1 VYLLAKWSFFF
12 RERERESVKSSQ
24 VNSQK
29 LSKSI
34 HLLRPLRTNKKTK
47 KQREKKRRDFDSF
60 IVTIEA
66 KPKSKKIRKVRSVLE
81 GHPSQVFPKQKKAAL
96 SS

>member
-1 VYLLAKWSFFF
+1 V
-12 RERERESVKSSQ
+12 
-24 VNSQK
+24 QK
-29 LSKSI
+29 ISKSI
-34 HLLRPLRTNKKTK
+34 HLLG
-47 KQREKKRRDFDSF
+47 SF

-81 GHPSQVFPKQKKAAL
+81 GHPSQVFPKHKKKAAL